1 MNKHVYC
8 IRHGKAQHNV
18 NYEVHGSKAFYDPNF
33 VDTLLVEEGYQQAEQ
48 LRETWTDISKI
59 ELVIVSPLQR
69 TLQTACEIFKNTS
82 IPIISLDFVRE
93 FPLGKHTCNKRSS
106 LKYLQSKYPTIQF
119 VDFHTD
125 NDEVWL
131 SHREETI
138 DELNIRIQK
147 LKNYILQRPETHIA
161 FVNHSSFMGQMIDK
175 TIRHLDRGQEELIH
189 CYPYLMKL

>member
-18 NYEVHGSKAFYDPNF
+18 NYEVYGSKTFYDPNF
-33 VDTLLVEEGYQQAEQ
+33 VDTLLVEEGYQQAKQ
-48 LRETWTDISKI
+48 LRETWTDISNI

-69 TLQTACEIFKNTS
+69 TLQTACEIFKDSS

-93 FPLGKHTCNKRSS
+93 YPLGKHTCNKRSS

-119 VDFHTD
+119 VNFHTD

-147 LKNYILQRPETHIA
+147 LKEYILQRPETHIA

-175 TIRHLDRGQEELIH
+175 TIRYLDRGQEELIH